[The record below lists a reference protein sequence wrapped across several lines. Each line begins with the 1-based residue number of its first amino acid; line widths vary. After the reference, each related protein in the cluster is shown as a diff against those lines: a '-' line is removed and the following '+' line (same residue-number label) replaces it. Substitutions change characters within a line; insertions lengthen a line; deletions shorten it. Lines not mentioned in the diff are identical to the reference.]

1 MQVKRHTMAVDS
13 MSLTAIDQNFKTV
26 EMMFKKPGSY
36 QLNYFYKNQKDKVGV
51 ETITADLNN

>member
-1 MQVKRHTMAVDS
+1 MAVDS